1 MPDLVETHLENRVI
15 VQPDDANTHQ
25 TAHGGNV
32 VRWMDEVGAMASM
45 RFAGGAC
52 VTAHVDRVDFQR
64 PIDVGDVALIE
75 AYVYEAG
82 ETSIRVRLQ
91 AFREDPRA
99 GDRQKTTESYF
110 VYVAVDE
117 EGQPVSV
124 PDLTVGSDWGER
136 LRTAALADEE

>member
-1 MPDLVETHLENRVI
+1 MPDLVDTYIENRVI

-32 VRWMDEVGAMASM
+32 VERMDEVGAMASM

-52 VTAHVDRVDFQR
+52 VTAHVDRVDFRR

-91 AFREDPRA
+91 AFREDPHTS
-99 GDRQKTTESYF
+99 DRETTTESYF
-110 VYVAVDE
+110 VYVAVDDD
-117 EGQPVSV
+117 GQPISV
-124 PDLTVGSDWGER
+124 PDLTVSSEEGEG
-136 LRTAALADEE
+136 LQNAALADEE